1 MRGQGTPQPSAAP
14 CPAPWGLGARGKAA
28 RGASHPPGR
37 EMGLAAPISQVGRLK
52 NSNQWIAWGSRGA
65 GGDRELAAEETCP
78 RPLSPRVPVCQG
90 CPAAALG
97 RAAPSC
103 PPLLCPQILALL
115 PSCCREGAG
124 NSPTLPQRVEGK
136 LAGNKLRPKGQPALV
151 NSSPRCS
158 MPAALGMKA
167 GLCYTSPFLKSPGR
181 LFGVP
186 CMGPARQQAPSPL
199 TLLLQAPPMRTPSS
213 LSTSQLSAKEAP
225 Q

>member
-1 MRGQGTPQPSAAP
+1 MARAPHSPRQHPALRPGVSEHVAKQHGEPRTPREGNGACCAHFTDGKTEEQQPVDRLGVPRSRG
-14 CPAPWGLGARGKAA
+14 GLGA
-28 RGASHPPGR
+28 S
-37 EMGLAAPISQVGRLK
+37 
-52 NSNQWIAWGSRGA
+52 SRGNLPQA
-65 GGDRELAAEETCP
+65 TVPTCP
-78 RPLSPRVPVCQG
+78 
-90 CPAAALG
+90 LG

-103 PPLLCPQILALL
+103 PPLLCPQILAVL

-151 NSSPRCS
+151 ISSPQCS